1 MHNPQRTPG
10 MDTVQDTPAAFWR
23 NLAPIAFETDL
34 GPLPVTGTIPRALA
48 GVLLRNGPNPQLPDG
63 AEHWFAGDGM
73 LHAFYLDDGRVR
85 YRNRWVRTRRWQ
97 AERAEGRTSV
107 AGMQR
112 RDDEG
117 VANTN
122 VVAHAGRLL
131 ALEEGHLP
139 VALRD
144 AGLDT
149 LGAVD
154 FDGRMT
160 GPFTAHPK
168 VDPATGEMVFF
179 GYGTPDALSAGMAY
193 GTLDAGGRLT
203 RLDRFEAPYA
213 SMLHDF
219 AVTSRHVLFPV
230 MPLVAS
236 AARAAAGGPPYA
248 WQPEVGS
255 RVGILRR
262 DAPIDTL
269 DWWQAPACYVFHT
282 MNAWEEEDGR
292 LVMDVMQSAAP
303 ALFTRPDGSPIGED
317 SDARLCRW
325 TFDLHAGERVIEMEW
340 LCDIAGEFPRID
352 DRCVGRP
359 NRHGWFVGDGRDGS
373 PFTRIVHV
381 DHDEGR
387 LDVHELPHGDCA
399 SEAVFVPRSAAAAE
413 GDGWLLA
420 VAYRGRTQC
429 SDLLVFDAR
438 NVGDGP
444 VGAAHLPHRVPNG
457 FHGNWIDGAAIG
469 AKE

>member
-1 MHNPQRTPG
+1 MHPSQETLG
-10 MDTVQDTPAAFWR
+10 MDTFRDTPVAFQR
-23 NLAPIAFETDL
+23 NFAPLAFETDL
-34 GPLPVTGTIPRALA
+34 GPLPTTGTIPKGLA
-48 GVLLRNGPNPQLPDG
+48 GMLLRNGPNPQFPVGD
-63 AEHWFAGDGM
+63 AHWFAGDGM
-73 LHAFYLDDGRVR
+73 LHAFCFDSGRVR

-97 AERAEGRTSV
+97 AERAEGRAS
-107 AGMQR
+107 GPGRR
-112 RDDEG
+112 RDDDG

-144 AGLDT
+144 ASLDT
-149 LGAVD
+149 LGTVD
-154 FDGRMT
+154 FGGRMA

-168 VDPATGEMVFF
+168 TDPTTGELVFF
-179 GYGTPDALSAGMAY
+179 GYGTPDALGAGMAY

-213 SMLHDF
+213 SMVHDF
-219 AVTSRHVLFPV
+219 AITPRHALFPV

-236 AARAAAGGPPYA
+236 AERAAAGGPPYA
-248 WQPEVGS
+248 WQPEQGTH
-255 RVGILRR
+255 VGILRR
-262 DAPIDTL
+262 DAPIDSIG
-269 DWWQAPACYVFHT
+269 WWQAPACYAFHT
-282 MNAWEEEDGR
+282 MNAWEEGGKV
-292 LVMDVMQSAAP
+292 VMDVMQSAAP
-303 ALFTRPDGSPIGED
+303 ALFTKPDGSPVDED

-325 TFDLHAGERVIEMEW
+325 TFDLQDSGRAIGMEW
-340 LCDIAGEFPRID
+340 LCHIPGEFPRID
-352 DRCVGRP
+352 ERYIGQAH
-359 NRHGWFVGDGRDGS
+359 RHGWFVGDGSDGS
-373 PFTRIVHV
+373 PFSRIVHV
-381 DHDEGR
+381 DHEEGR
-387 LDVHELPHGDCA
+387 LDTHELPATDCA

-420 VAYRGRTQC
+420 VAYRSRTER

-444 VGAAHLPHRVPNG
+444 VAAVHLPHRVPNG
-457 FHGNWIDGAAIG
+457 FHGNWFEGAAIG